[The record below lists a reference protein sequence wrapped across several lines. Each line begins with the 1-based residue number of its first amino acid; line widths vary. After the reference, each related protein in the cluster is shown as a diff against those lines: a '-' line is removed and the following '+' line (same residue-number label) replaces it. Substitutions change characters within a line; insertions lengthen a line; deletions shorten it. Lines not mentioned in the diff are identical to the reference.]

1 MKMNNKLWEMVVVKV
16 DLVVISK
23 KLKTILIQWE
33 LRNLNILNNLGYKIT
48 LIILE
53 IYWELKK
60 ITKIKL
66 VVILKLLLLM
76 IYLEL
81 DLQIIILITKCS
93 NNSRRMQE

>member
-1 MKMNNKLWEMVVVKV
+1 V